1 MIPVGLLARLL
12 AFVRSPA
19 GRRILLILAAVALLV
34 ILLITMRHHW
44 VGLGVAQERA
54 AEAQRLAAAV
64 KKVAKREVVAS
75 SITDKA
81 KTGLATE
88 QVRIQTVTRTLIKEV
103 PVYVTP
109 AADDRCV
116 VPLGFV
122 RLHDAAASGG
132 ASGLPRAAGG
142 PLDAP
147 SGVQLSAVSATVV
160 SNYGVAHDWR
170 AEALTWRSWYAEQK
184 AAWDKP

>member
-1 MIPVGLLARLL
+1 MIAGAWAVTAGFLKSPLGRYLMIGLACLA
-12 AFVRSPA
+12 A
-19 GRRILLILAAVALLV
+19 ILLL
-34 ILLITMRHHW
+34 RHHW
-44 VGLGVAQERA
+44 VGVGAAQERA
-54 AEAQRLAAAV
+54 AEAYRLAAAV
-64 KKVAKREVVAS
+64 KKVAKREVVANA
-75 SITDKA
+75 ITDKA

-88 QVRIQTVTRTLIKEV
+88 RVRIQTVTRTLIQKV

-116 VPLGFV
+116 IPTGFV

-132 ASGLPRAAGG
+132 ASGLPGTAGG

-147 SGVQLSAVSATVV
+147 SGVELSAVGATVV
-160 SNYGVAHDWR
+160 ANYGSALDWR
-170 AEALTWRSWYAEQK
+170 AEALTWRAWYAQQK